1 MNVEF
6 ITTPVISS
14 SRNVI
19 AEKADIRVTRDD
31 GTQAIASTRA
41 IKMHI
46 NDLVVEAWI
55 SVAEGQTYLALATW
69 RTLNVLG
76 NGQVGREVNVAVQT
90 ETGDLILQPDQY
102 LAATL
107 QTFNTQQDVENFITQ
122 ELQQVIAQ
130 QPPTPSA

>member
-1 MNVEF
+1 
-6 ITTPVISS
+6 
-14 SRNVI
+14 
-19 AEKADIRVTRDD
+19 
-31 GTQAIASTRA
+31 
-41 IKMHI
+41 MHI

-90 ETGDLILQPDQY
+90 ETGDLILEPDQY

-107 QTFNTQQDVENFITQ
+107 QTFNTMQDVENFITQ
-122 ELQQVIAQ
+122 ELQQLIAQ
-130 QPPTPSA
+130 QTPTPSP

>member
-1 MNVEF
+1 M
-6 ITTPVISS
+6 IRS
-14 SRNVI
+14 SRNVT

-90 ETGDLILQPDQY
+90 ETGDLILEPDQY

-107 QTFNTQQDVENFITQ
+107 QTFNTMQDVENFITQ
-122 ELQQVIAQ
+122 ELQQLIAQ
-130 QPPTPSA
+130 QTPTPSP

>member
-1 MNVEF
+1 
-6 ITTPVISS
+6 VIRS

-55 SVAEGQTYLALATW
+55 SVVEGQTYLALASW

-76 NGQVGREVNVAVQT
+76 SGQVGREVNVAVQT
-90 ETGDLILQPDQY
+90 ETGDLILEPDQY

-107 QTFNTQQDVENFITQ
+107 QTFNTMQDVENFITQ

-130 QPPTPSA
+130 QTPTPSP

>member
-1 MNVEF
+1 M
-6 ITTPVISS
+6 IRS

-55 SVAEGQTYLALATW
+55 SVVEGQTYLALASW

-76 NGQVGREVNVAVQT
+76 SGQVGREVNVAVQT
-90 ETGDLILQPDQY
+90 ETGDLILDP
-102 LAATL
+102 T
-107 QTFNTQQDVENFITQ
+107 NTSRQ
-122 ELQQVIAQ
+122 LCKRS
-130 QPPTPSA
+130 TPCRMSRTSSRRSFSK